1 MSANFTPRCQEIL
14 ALAKKLAEKY
24 SHSKVT
30 IDHLFLA
37 FLKADSFLIPLIEW
51 KTSQTFKDV
60 ENLVLSFL
68 ESQKR
73 EKDSSITF
81 ADCVKE
87 SLDYAHNLSSS
98 NNHSYISVE
107 HVFYA
112 LLNNIN
118 SKVLDYLLACDI
130 DIVAIQDLLDEI
142 LNHDVIS
149 DPSTLS
155 HQNFSPSNPLASHS
169 AQNSAQTS
177 ESYTVNLNDLAASG
191 KYSFLCPKESY
202 ISKIEEVLCRKTKC
216 CALLVGDA
224 GVGKTALVEALAKR
238 IIDVDCNG
246 YLINKKIL
254 SLDLS
259 SMVAGTKYR
268 GQFEERFKNFI
279 EETKDDKDS
288 IIFIDEI
295 HTLMGAGNSE
305 GSLDAA
311 NMLKPYIA
319 RGEIK
324 CIGSTTHEEFKK
336 SFGKDPALKRRFQVI
351 QIEEPSTKEA
361 EEIIRYSAK
370 GYSEFHGVLYDDS
383 AITESIRLS
392 NLYINDKKLP
402 DKAIDLIDQSGS
414 EVKIKYFKKP
424 KLAVQMEKAL
434 SSDDIDAKTK
444 ESLYDSYTDVL
455 QKWTKRKAKNIP
467 VVSAAEIRKSISVNL
482 DIPIETLN
490 ESSSEKLINLE
501 KRMNKDVI
509 GQPEAIKKITN
520 SLFKTNCGLK
530 DPNRPIGSFLFL
542 GKTGTGKTLTSKSLA
557 EHYFGSSRKLI
568 YFDMSEFSES
578 NSVSKFSGSSP
589 GYVGYEKGG
598 ILTEK
603 IKRSP
608 HSVLLFD
615 EIEKAHPIVL
625 QSLLQIL
632 EEGRLTDNSGEETSF
647 KNTIIIL
654 TSNLGA
660 NLIDKQSSVGFL
672 GASESNS
679 DKIFEEAKN
688 KLSPELVNRFDGIVL
703 FNNFSEDSLLKII
716 SLELNKVRQK
726 LNKKSIKV
734 NFRISVK
741 KEILARTIHE
751 NLGGRPVRRII
762 QNEIEVCLSRFIIEN
777 SQNDIYI
784 EFKNNQFSCH
794 ASKKTK
800 KSKS

>member
-14 ALAKKLAEKY
+14 ALAKKLAKKY
-24 SHSKVT
+24 AHSEVT

-51 KTSQTFKDV
+51 KTNQTFRDV
-60 ENLVLSFL
+60 ENLVVSFL
-68 ESQKR
+68 ESQQK
-73 EKDSSITF
+73 EHDANITF
-81 ADCVKE
+81 ADCVKD

-107 HVFYA
+107 HIFYA

-130 DIVAIQDLLDEI
+130 DVLTIQDLLDEI

-155 HQNFSPSNPLASHS
+155 HQNSSSSAMGPHS
-169 AQNSAQTS
+169 VQGSTQTS
-177 ESYTVNLNDLAASG
+177 ESYTVNLNELALAG
-191 KYSFLCPKESY
+191 KYSFLFPKQSY

-246 YLINKKIL
+246 YLVNKKIL

-279 EETKDDKDS
+279 DETKEDKDT

-351 QIEEPSTKEA
+351 HIEEPSIEEA
-361 EEIIRYSAK
+361 EEIIRHSAK
-370 GYSEFHGVLYDDS
+370 GYSEFHGVIYDDS

-414 EVKIKYFKKP
+414 EVKIQYFKKP
-424 KLAVQMEKAL
+424 KIAIQMEKAL
-434 SSDDIDAKTK
+434 SSTEIDVKTK
-444 ESLYDSYTDVL
+444 ESLYDSYTDTL
-455 QKWTKRKAKNIP
+455 EKWTKRKAKRTP
-467 VVSAAEIRKSISVNL
+467 VVSAAEIRKSIAINL

-501 KRMNKDVI
+501 KRMNKDII
-509 GQPEAIKKITN
+509 GQPEAIKKIAN
-520 SLFKTNCGLK
+520 ALFKTQCGLK

-557 EHYFGSSRKLI
+557 DHYFGSSKKLI

-632 EEGRLTDNSGEETSF
+632 EEGRLTDNAGEETSF

-679 DKIFEEAKN
+679 DKIFEEAKK

-726 LNKKSIKV
+726 LKKKSIKV

-741 KEILARTIHE
+741 KEILARTISE